1 MSKEKFNKKHTKQAI
16 KNRGEVFTPEHLV
29 EEMLSKVPRDYF
41 TSAEK
46 TMLDNSCG
54 NGNFLVKILEWR
66 IKNGISQLESL
77 KTIYGIEL
85 DENNAKECKERLSL
99 GSKDAEIWKI
109 LNHNIICANT
119 LDPNHKGW
127 EKVGYMWEGKNPES
141 AFFDFS

>member
-1 MSKEKFNKKHTKQAI
+1 
-16 KNRGEVFTPEHLV
+16 V

-127 EKVGYMWEGKNPES
+127 EKVGYMWEGKKPES
-141 AFFDFS
+141 EFFDFS

>member
-29 EEMLSKVPRDYF
+29 EEMLSKLPRDYF

-46 TMLDNSCG
+46 TTLDNSCG

-66 IKNGISQLESL
+66 MKNGISQLDSL

-85 DENNAKECKERLSL
+85 DQNNANECKERLSL
-99 GSKDAEIWKI
+99 GSKDAEIWKV
-109 LNHNIICANT
+109 LDRNIICANA

-127 EKVGYMWEGKNPES
+127 EKVGYMWEGPS
-141 AFFDFS
+141 ISQQFFDFS

>member
-29 EEMLSKVPRDYF
+29 EEMLSKLPRDYF

-66 IKNGISQLESL
+66 IKNGISQLDSL

-109 LNHNIICANT
+109 LNHNIICANA
-119 LDPNHKGW
+119 LDPKHKGW
-127 EKVGYMWEGKNPES
+127 EKVGYMWEGKKPES